1 MLIEN
6 NKNSFIRK
14 MCKNSSS
21 KLLNQSVDHFMIG
34 KLTKQQLCNKTYLEF
49 KGELGYGS
57 WGIPLLVNYNLFN
70 SNVNITWMYSFSV
83 TRY

>member
-34 KLTKQQLCNKTYLEF
+34 KLTKQQLQFTKTYLEF

-57 WGIPLLVNYNLFN
+57 WGIPLLVK
-70 SNVNITWMYSFSV
+70 S
-83 TRY
+83 